1 MSAELLRKYLDI
13 INESA
18 TQSMDFTQQALRSGI
33 AKQVVGSEPKG
44 YSKFLLYFKPLAK
57 DPRYSQVDIRIN
69 AQGPQ
74 VPPIDDSLAVFD
86 SRGQFIF
93 SDQINAM
100 QQRLLPNYTPSQ
112 ARFTEPQKDTIKDTV
127 FKMMHPR
134 TTQGKAGAYQQ
145 VAAYA
150 ESKDEK

>member
-1 MSAELLRKYLDI
+1 
-13 INESA
+13 
-18 TQSMDFTQQALRSGI
+18 MDFTQQALRSGI

-100 QQRLLPNYTPSQ
+100 RQRLLPNYTPSQ